1 MTTTTHDHI
10 ASDDSMTDAILA
22 RLEDLELPED
32 PEDARQFD
40 ELDRPAVLRHIAGRS
55 DEKAHAELERRLLD
69 ILRAADVAE
78 EEWSKA
84 DAASVGGEAEKAA
97 RVHSAQSRR
106 QAYGLLLAGFERAC
120 AGRCT
125 GG

>member
-1 MTTTTHDHI
+1 MTTTTHEHI
-10 ASDDSMTDAILA
+10 ASEDPTTDSLLA
-22 RLEDLELPED
+22 KLEDLELPD
-32 PEDARQFD
+32 DSEDARQFD

-55 DEKAHAELERRLLD
+55 DVKTHAELERRMLD

-78 EEWSKA
+78 DEWSKA
-84 DAASVGGEAEKAA
+84 DAASVGGEAEKDA
-97 RVHSAQSRR
+97 RLRSARSRR

-120 AGRCT
+120 SRRCM